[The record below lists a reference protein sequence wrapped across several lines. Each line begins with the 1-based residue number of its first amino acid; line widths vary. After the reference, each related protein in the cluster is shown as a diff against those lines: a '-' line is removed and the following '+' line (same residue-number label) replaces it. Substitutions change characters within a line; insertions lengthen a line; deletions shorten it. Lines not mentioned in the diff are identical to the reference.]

1 MSATLMES
9 LKQTTLPSH
18 QTAEGSDFQGY
29 LFNGKLP
36 LSVYIQYLGQL
47 YLVHRFMEQEMKR
60 HAKSGNVLAKVIVE
74 EQMQEEFL
82 RKDLLSLSCDPTQ
95 IKALPATAQLLK
107 IMEQYSVRYP
117 EALLGF
123 HYVMLGS
130 KHGAK
135 LVARNV
141 KASYGFTEEAGALY
155 FDPYGG
161 HFMEL
166 WLKFKSDMNELSLT
180 AEQQEEFC
188 AAATEM
194 FKGITF
200 IGDALMAS
208 VVVR

>member
-1 MSATLMES
+1 MSVTLMDS

-36 LSVYIQYLGQL
+36 LSVYSQYLGQL
-47 YLVHRFMEQEMKR
+47 YLVHSFMEQEMKR
-60 HAKSGNVLAKVIVE
+60 HAQSGNVLATVICE

-82 RKDLLSLSCDPTQ
+82 RKDLVSLSCDPAQ
-95 IKALPATAQLLK
+95 IKALPATEQLLK
-107 IMEQYSVRYP
+107 IMGQYSERYP

-141 KASYGFTEEAGALY
+141 KASYGFTDQAGALY

-161 HFMEL
+161 RFMEL
-166 WLKFKSDMNELSLT
+166 WLKFKADMNELPLT
-180 AEQQEEFC
+180 AEQQKEFC

-194 FKGITF
+194 FKGITL
-200 IGDALMAS
+200 IGDQLMVS
-208 VVVR
+208 VVIR